1 MTTTTIWWSMECLL
15 VNGADRQRLF
25 GVVAEFR
32 EKGGKGIA
40 AGEELNI
47 FAGEFKVFFTHV
59 PTSAFRDFSF
69 KL

>member
-1 MTTTTIWWSMECLL
+1 LTKLSKETIESTIHEYSVLGFL
-15 VNGADRQRLF
+15 GF
-25 GVVAEFR
+25 VAEFR